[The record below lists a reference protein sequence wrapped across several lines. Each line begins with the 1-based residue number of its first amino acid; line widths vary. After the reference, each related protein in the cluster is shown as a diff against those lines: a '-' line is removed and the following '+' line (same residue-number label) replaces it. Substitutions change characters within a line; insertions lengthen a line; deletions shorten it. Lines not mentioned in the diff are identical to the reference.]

1 MKDRSM
7 LDVFTVLN
15 ILQSLLA
22 ASTSNPILPWSI
34 YTHIEA
40 GIDTWGVR
48 IRINKDTNPIDTFIH
63 WYWTIT
69 EAVAQAPYPG
79 LILIEP
85 RLTIILPVNSIGV
98 GDSKRN
104 HFLSF
109 ELRVVEGLR
118 PTIWN
123 NLNPLE
129 VENPLT
135 LREGVTKVKLVHRC
149 IVEHALFGFEPSST
163 LRVRNIEVPLID
175 CARRF
180 KIVTTRPHDPFCKL
194 PLPRFLEDYD
204 LSSNIRAV
212 SYHRLDFKYHAS
224 IVDLSC
230 AWEFT
235 FEVLVGSRV

>member
-1 MKDRSM
+1 M
-7 LDVFTVLN
+7 LDVVTVLN

-22 ASTSNPILPWSI
+22 ASTSDPILPWSI
-34 YTHIEA
+34 YSHVEA
-40 GIDTWGVR
+40 GVDTWGVR
-48 IRINKDTNPIDTFIH
+48 IRINKGDTPLDTFIH
-63 WYWTIT
+63 WYWTIN
-69 EAVAQAPYPG
+69 EAIAQAPYPG
-79 LILIEP
+79 LVLIEP
-85 RLTIILPVNSIGV
+85 RLTVILPVTPIGI
-98 GDSKRN
+98 GESKRN

-129 VENPLT
+129 AENPLT
-135 LREGVTKVKLVHRC
+135 LREGATKVKLVHRC
-149 IVEHALFGFEPSST
+149 LTKHSLFGFERSSA

-180 KIVTTRPHDPFCKL
+180 KIIATRSYDPFCKL

-204 LSSNIRAV
+204 LAHNIRAV
-212 SYHRLDFKYHAS
+212 SYHKLDYKYHAA

-235 FEVLVGSRV
+235 FEVFVDTRI